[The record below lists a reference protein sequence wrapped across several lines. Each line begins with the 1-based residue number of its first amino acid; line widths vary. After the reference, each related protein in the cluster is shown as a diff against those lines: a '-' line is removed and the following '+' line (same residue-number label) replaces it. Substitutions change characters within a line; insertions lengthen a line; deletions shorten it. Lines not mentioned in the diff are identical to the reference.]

1 MKNKIIILALTAGLF
16 FSCNKSKL
24 DPNPQADL
32 PATEAFSTAARAQQ
46 QVNGMYVMLKSSFFF
61 GSRFVVYG
69 DVRGEDF
76 LNRTANGVTG
86 LQTWNFSATPATNE
100 VQYVW
105 RDAYACIN
113 QCNIVLERIGEA
125 PIADALKNQYKGEAR
140 TLRAL
145 SYWGLLTMYAK
156 PYADGNGA
164 NPGVPLRVTAEYST
178 GNNSMARA
186 TVAEVYTQILADLNF
201 AETNLPLNNGS
212 AELNTTHAHRNTAI
226 ALKTRMLLAMGR
238 TADVIT
244 EADKLVPAAAPYQA
258 ATGVAHRLE
267 ANVASVYAPP
277 YNSLE
282 SILSMPFTTLDLP
295 GTQNGLANYYMPGP
309 VGALDY
315 TLNTAAA
322 GIVSNASW
330 KATDARRA
338 FVGVSGAS
346 TVWRKFPSNPH
357 TDYVPVIRYAEVL
370 LNLAEARVRQTNT
383 VDTRAIDLLNAVHR
397 RSDNTTTYVAGDFAT
412 PAALLAQIAIERRIE
427 FLGEGLRNFDI
438 MRTLQAFPAKG
449 TAPVV
454 ASNANAYIWPIPQSE
469 LFSNPVAAQNPGY

>member
-1 MKNKIIILALTAGLF
+1 MKSKIIILALSAGLF

-24 DPNPQADL
+24 DPSPQSDL
-32 PATEAFSTAARAQQ
+32 PDTEAFATAARAAQ
-46 QVNGMYVMLKSSFFF
+46 QVNGMYVLLKSSFFF

-76 LNRTANGVTG
+76 LNRTNNGVTG

-113 QCNIVLERIGEA
+113 QCNIVLARVDEA
-125 PIADALKNQYKGEAR
+125 PVTDVLKNQYKGEAR
-140 TLRAL
+140 LLRAL
-145 SYWGLLTMYAK
+145 SYWGLLTLYAK

-164 NPGVPLRVTAEYST
+164 SPGVPLRLTAEYST
-178 GNNSMARA
+178 GNNSMTRA
-186 TVAEVYTQILADLNF
+186 TVAQVYTQILADLNF
-201 AETNLPLNNGS
+201 AETNLPLNNGG
-212 AELNTTHAHRNTAI
+212 AEMNTTHAHRNTAI
-226 ALKTRMLLAMGR
+226 ALKTRMLLAMQR
-238 TADVIT
+238 WADVIT
-244 EADKLVPAAAPYQA
+244 DADKLVPATAPFQA
-258 ATGVAHRLE
+258 ATGVGHRLE
-267 ANVASVYAPP
+267 ANIASVFAAP
-277 YNSLE
+277 YTTLE
-282 SILSMPFTTLDLP
+282 SIFSMPFTTLDLP

-322 GIVSNASW
+322 GIVSSTSW

-338 FVGVSGAS
+338 FVGTSGTS

-357 TDYVPVIRYAEVL
+357 TDYAPVIRYAEVL
-370 LNLAEARVRQTNT
+370 LNLAEARVRQTNA
-383 VDTRAIDLLNAVHR
+383 VDARAIELLNAVHR
-397 RSDNTTTYVAGDFAT
+397 RSDNTTTYVAGDFADA
-412 PAALLAQIAIERRIE
+412 AALLAQIAIERRIE

-438 MRTLQAFPAKG
+438 MRTMQAFPAKG

-454 ASNANAYIWPIPQSE
+454 PANASVYIWPIPQSE
-469 LFSNPVAAQNPGY
+469 LFSNPDAAQNPGY